1 MPRKV
6 YSDQFKRD
14 AVAMYE
20 NDPHVS
26 LNAAAADLGINRT
39 TLRTWV
45 DKYGTGAKQSQSSA
59 GVRANRAKQLTDAEQ
74 IRQLQREIAQL
85 KEERDILRKAAKYFV
100 EETHW

>member
-20 NDPHVS
+20 NDPHLS
-26 LNAAAADLGINRT
+26 LKAAAEDLGIYRT

-45 DKYGTGAKQSQSSA
+45 DTYGTGAKTQSPPVA
-59 GVRANRAKQLTDAEQ
+59 HADRAKQLTDAEK
-74 IRQLQREIAQL
+74 IRQLQQENARL
-85 KEERDILRKAAKYFV
+85 KEERDILRKAAKYFM
-100 EETHW
+100 EETNW

>member
-20 NDPHVS
+20 NDPHIS
-26 LNAAAADLGINRT
+26 FNAAAADLGINRT
-39 TLRTWV
+39 TLRSWV
-45 DKYGTGAKQSQSSA
+45 DKYGTGAKTKSSA
-59 GVRANRAKQLTDAEQ
+59 DVRANRSKQLTDAEQ

-85 KEERDILRKAAKYFV
+85 KEERDILRKAAKYFM
-100 EETHW
+100 EETNW